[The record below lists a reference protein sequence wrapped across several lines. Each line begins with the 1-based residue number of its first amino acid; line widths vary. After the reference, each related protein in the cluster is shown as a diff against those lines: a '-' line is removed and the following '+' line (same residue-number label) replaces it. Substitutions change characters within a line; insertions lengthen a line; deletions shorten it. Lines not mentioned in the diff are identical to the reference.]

1 MKKIIAL
8 LLSVIAVLSAMVLS
22 GCNKQM
28 VDLTYS
34 YEYAI
39 IGLPNGEVV
48 EGKVSSWTDYED
60 GDQLQVKIN
69 GKTYLEGVT
78 LSRDEFFAYQQQGAD
93 ISTSQPA
100 PGDLL
105 AFWDE
110 ALNMTVLLLL
120 QCLQTMRRKAWT
132 IFFQLRLSC
141 LRERQALIMSLC
153 LRGLRP

>member
-1 MKKIIAL
+1 MKKLIAML
-8 LLSVIAVLSAMVLS
+8 LCIIAVLSSLLLA

-69 GKTYLEGVT
+69 GKTYLVHSSNVV
-78 LSRDEFFAYQQQGAD
+78 L
-93 ISTSQPA
+93 IS
-100 PGDLL
+100 
-105 AFWDE
+105 
-110 ALNMTVLLLL
+110 N
-120 QCLQTMRRKAWT
+120 
-132 IFFQLRLSC
+132 
-141 LRERQALIMSLC
+141 
-153 LRGLRP
+153 